1 MMQIVS
7 LWVVALFMMS
17 ILALETAATTLRE
30 LEDGDGGGDGGD
42 AGGLGGA
49 LAGMLGG
56 DVGGGGDGNG
66 ADDDDDANMVGS
78 KHNKNA
84 PKGSFDSHAL
94 EQSLQSG
101 GVDQLTTMLKMMKA
115 AQTGPAAMNIIKGPD
130 GEDMYDMRDLDPST
144 TTFAPITIEK
154 PTMPPA
160 KVQVAGPS
168 IKMDANGKIRW
179 LAAAEAQQ
187 AKGAGKLAAHDRK
200 KRAVEPVIAAVPQP
214 QAMVQVGT
222 PAGGQSIAAA
232 PPAPAAIQ
240 PTAAAPV
247 LGAPIMSQQA
257 PVGVPMMMMA
267 TPPLPMS
274 QISAPGSNSEA
285 GLYQG
290 LAVLNQNMNVL
301 MGEAAALAKKEA
313 NPDAGLLTTK
323 LDQASKSFLAY
334 QDKMEIRVKGLEDE
348 NAVLKKQMYEQAHE
362 IKEMEQEVAHAAV

>member
-30 LEDGDGGGDGGD
+30 LEDGDGGGDGDDG
-42 AGGLGGA
+42 GGLAGA
-49 LAGMLGG
+49 LTGMLGG
-56 DVGGGGDGNG
+56 DGGGGDGNG

-78 KHNKNA
+78 KHKKNA
-84 PKGSFDSHAL
+84 PKGSFDSNAL
-94 EQSLQSG
+94 EKSLQSG
-101 GVDQLTTMLKMMKA
+101 GVSQLTTMLKMMRA
-115 AQTGPAAMNIIKGPD
+115 SQTPAAMNIIKGPD
-130 GEDMYDMRDLDPST
+130 GEDMYDMRDLDEST
-144 TTFAPITIEK
+144 TTFAPITMTEK

-168 IKMDANGKIRW
+168 IKLDANGKISG

-187 AKGAGKLAAHDRK
+187 AKGARKLAAHDRK
-200 KRAVEPVIAAVPQP
+200 KRAVKPVIAAVPQP

-222 PAGGQSIAAA
+222 SAGGQSIAAA
-232 PPAPAAIQ
+232 PSAPAAVQ

-257 PVGVPMMMMA
+257 PVGVPMMTMA
-267 TPPLPMS
+267 TPSLPMS

-301 MGEAAALAKKEA
+301 MGEAAALAKQEG

-323 LDQASKSFLAY
+323 LDKASKSFLAY